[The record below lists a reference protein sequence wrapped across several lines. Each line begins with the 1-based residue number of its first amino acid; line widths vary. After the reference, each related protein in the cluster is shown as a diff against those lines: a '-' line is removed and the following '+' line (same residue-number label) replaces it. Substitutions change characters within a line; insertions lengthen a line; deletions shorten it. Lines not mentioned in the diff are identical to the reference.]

1 MGVFNARSDQPE
13 MEGVRTPSPMTQQV
27 PTRAT
32 MSKRFCINRLRS
44 KKSLTAA
51 ARRAGRAFWRSSWYE
66 DRFRSSGPWF
76 VARLIL
82 ACRHINE
89 YNANVPPA
97 GNHRLVFC
105 RLAPVYKVSGPK
117 TDIFSISRHLLGC
130 SWVKN
135 TSNSHN
141 PWTLANLLCGGSTWI
156 RW

>member
-1 MGVFNARSDQPE
+1 MGVFNVRSDQPE

-44 KKSLTAA
+44 KKALTAA
-51 ARRAGRAFWRSSWYE
+51 ARRAGRAFWRSSWYA
-66 DRFRSSGPWF
+66 DRLWSSGPWF

-97 GNHRLVFC
+97 CNHRSVFC
-105 RLAPVYKVSGPK
+105 RSAPVYKVSGPK
-117 TDIFSISRHLLGC
+117 TDTFSISPLLQGC
-130 SWVKN
+130 SSLKIHLKF
-135 TSNSHN
+135 SEPLEFS
-141 PWTLANLLCGGSTWI
+141 
-156 RW
+156 